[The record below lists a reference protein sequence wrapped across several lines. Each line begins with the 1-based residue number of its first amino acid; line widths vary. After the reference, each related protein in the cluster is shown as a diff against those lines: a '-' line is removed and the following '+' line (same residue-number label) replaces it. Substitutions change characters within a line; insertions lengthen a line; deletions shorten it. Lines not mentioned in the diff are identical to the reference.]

1 MRYMKRRKPAR
12 GRGKYKRRRMYSK
25 RKRGSSTVAI
35 AKRVV
40 RAAVNR
46 SMEKKVNSF
55 QLSYATT
62 RLKVN
67 YLIGSFF
74 LPGSQSWQRIGN
86 KAILSGIGVKGIVRH
101 TLLGSDDGTTQDGPI
116 TVRFMIVSTKRTDSP
131 LAYFYKNEDVDE
143 PLNADTG
150 SNDATGDIL
159 RSTYKL
165 NTRDYRIHKMWSRK
179 VMPAAI
185 GQLNNNRTAEF
196 NVYTRINKEMH
207 WNVPANDVTYPL
219 PATQVRP
226 NFWVIL
232 YSYMPDTTI
241 IPSRDPTFSTNFTI
255 REYYRE

>member
-1 MRYMKRRKPAR
+1 MRYMKRRKTAR

-55 QLSYATT
+55 QLSYGTT

-74 LPGSQSWQRIGN
+74 LPGAQSWQRIGN
-86 KAILSGIGVKGIVRH
+86 KAILTGIGVKGIVRN
-101 TLLGSDDGTTQDGPI
+101 TLVSDNDSLDIPI
-116 TVRFMIVSTKRTDSP
+116 VVRFMIVSTKRNDSP
-131 LAYFYKNEDVDE
+131 LAYFYKNEDIDE
-143 PLNADTG
+143 PLNADVG

-165 NTRDYRIHKMWSRK
+165 NTQDYKIHKMWSRK
-179 VMPAAI
+179 VMPASI
-185 GQLNNNRTAEF
+185 FLQNNRRYAEF
-196 NVYTRINKEMH
+196 NEYVRINKEMH

-232 YSYMPDTTI
+232 YSYQPDATVV
-241 IPSRDPTFSTNFTI
+241 SAREPTFATNFTI